1 MIGQLRERGED
12 DVPKGHGQSNTN
24 PQLEGKKDNDSLMK
38 DHDTEEELK
47 DAPWKTCGIKWDY
60 HLMND
65 PYSEEK
71 DLFYVAQMEAIL
83 AGDNICKMF
92 GEGKQAECIL
102 NTSECFRH
110 FWAICN

>member
-47 DAPWKTCGIKWDY
+47 DAPWKTCGIK
-60 HLMND
+60 
-65 PYSEEK
+65 
-71 DLFYVAQMEAIL
+71 
-83 AGDNICKMF
+83 
-92 GEGKQAECIL
+92 
-102 NTSECFRH
+102 
-110 FWAICN
+110 